1 MPSFEGRVEREGW
14 GGEGE
19 EMERDR
25 ETIILL
31 RGKLG
36 RLKVISKLNCGY
48 NGGIVKIQR
57 FD

>member
-48 NGGIVKIQR
+48 NGGIVKI
-57 FD
+57 

>member
-1 MPSFEGRVEREGW
+1 MPSFEGGVRG
-14 GGEGE
+14 GE

-48 NGGIVKIQR
+48 SVE
-57 FD
+57 

>member
-1 MPSFEGRVEREGW
+1 MPSFEGRVKREGW

-36 RLKVISKLNCGY
+36 RLKVISKLNCG
-48 NGGIVKIQR
+48 I
-57 FD
+57 